1 MLMSATSSPSRP
13 GLSLGTLGVRG
24 RLYSLVGVLLALW
37 VASAG
42 IGIYGLNQAKA
53 SADTLV
59 HTFDAANHGNDAYVA
74 WASEDAAVNMV
85 IALEDLKD
93 PAQAQLIQETWGVA
107 SDSHAAAVQGLDAM
121 IASGIPEFA
130 TLAGKAKQAM
140 LDYEGYVDTVKSQ
153 IKAGD
158 LVAATQT
165 QTVDNY
171 PASTAAVEAFNGLNV
186 QADQLVQA
194 TGDEMA
200 ANVARWTM
208 IVVVVL
214 LIGIVAALVLTARIV
229 RGITQPLGLIDT
241 GLGKLADGDLSVR
254 VDVHRKDELGRVAT
268 SLNRAAESQQ
278 KSVSAIADSAQ
289 MLAAAAEELTATSN
303 LMSTAAET
311 TSAQAVQVVH
321 RSGSVNESVQTAAT
335 ATDQLTASIAQISSS
350 AWDAAKVASSAVEV
364 AERTTMIMD
373 ALGTSSRDIE
383 TVIKEIRGVAEQ
395 TNLLALNATIESAR
409 AGEAG
414 KGFAV
419 VASEVKDLAR
429 ATATATTDITA
440 KIQAISDDTGSAI
453 AAITQISGT
462 IAQINEIQHSIASAV
477 EEQTA
482 AINEIARSMNEVS
495 SGSQDIGDS
504 ISGVNDAAQSASSGA
519 EQTRTAAGE
528 LAQMASTLEGLVGSF
543 RY

>member
-1 MLMSATSSPSRP
+1 MSATTSPSRP
-13 GLSLGTLGVRG
+13 GFSLAGLGVRG
-24 RLYSLVGVLLALW
+24 RLYALVGVMLALW
-37 VASAG
+37 VISAG
-42 IGIYGLNQAKA
+42 VGIYGLNQAKGA
-53 SADTLV
+53 ADTLV
-59 HTFDAANHGNDAYVA
+59 RTFDSANHGNDAYTS

-93 PAQAQLIQETWGVA
+93 PAQAQLIDETWAVA
-107 SDSHAAAVQGLDAM
+107 TEEHAAALQGLDDM
-121 IASGIPEFA
+121 IAAGIPEFVP
-130 TLAGKAKQAM
+130 LAEKAKQAM
-140 LDYEGYVDTVKSQ
+140 VDYEGYVDTVKTQ

-158 LVAATQT
+158 LVGATKT

-171 PASTAAVEAFNGLNV
+171 PASTAAVEAFDGMNV
-186 QADQLVQA
+186 QADALVAA
-194 TGDEMA
+194 TGEQLSAD
-200 ANVARWTM
+200 VAKWTM
-208 IVVVVL
+208 VVVVVL
-214 LIGIVAALVLTARIV
+214 LIGLVTALVLTARIV
-229 RGITQPLGLIDT
+229 KGITQPLGLIDT
-241 GLGKLADGDLSVR
+241 ALGRLADGDLSVR
-254 VDVHRKDELGRVAT
+254 VDIHRADELGRVAT

-364 AERTTMIMD
+364 AERTTQIMD

-453 AAITQISGT
+453 TAITQISGT

-504 ISGVNDAAQSASSGA
+504 INGVNDAAQSASSGA
-519 EQTRTAAGE
+519 EQTRTAATE

>member
-1 MLMSATSSPSRP
+1 MSATSSPSRP
-13 GLSLGTLGVRG
+13 GFSLGTLGVRG
-24 RLYSLVGVLLALW
+24 RLYSLVGAMLALW
-37 VASAG
+37 VVSAG

-158 LVAATQT
+158 LAAATQT

-200 ANVARWTM
+200 ANVARWTT

-214 LIGIVAALVLTARIV
+214 LVGVVAALVLTARIV

-241 GLGKLADGDLSVR
+241 ALGKLADGDLSVR

-303 LMSTAAET
+303 LMSAAAET

-321 RSGSVNESVQTAAT
+321 RSSSVNESVQTAAT

-462 IAQINEIQHSIASAV
+462 IGQINEIQHSIASAV

-504 ISGVNDAAQSASSGA
+504 INGVNDAAQSASSGA
-519 EQTRTAAGE
+519 EQTRTAATE

>member
-1 MLMSATSSPSRP
+1 MSATPSPPRP
-13 GLSLGTLGVRG
+13 GFSLGALGVRG
-24 RLYSLVGVLLALW
+24 RLYSLVAVMLALW
-37 VASAG
+37 VVSAG
-42 IGIYGLNQAKA
+42 VGIYGLNQAKA
-53 SADTLV
+53 SADSLV
-59 HTFDAANHGNDAYVA
+59 GTFDAANHGNDAYVS
-74 WASEDAAVNMV
+74 WVSEDAAVNMV

-93 PAQAQLIQETWGVA
+93 PAQAGLIEETWGVA
-107 SDSHAAAVQGLDAM
+107 SDSHATALQGLDAM
-121 IASGIPEFA
+121 IGSGIPEFA
-130 TLAGKAKQAM
+130 ALAGKAKQAM
-140 LDYEGYVDTVKSQ
+140 IDYEGYVDTVKSQ
-153 IKAGD
+153 LKAGD
-158 LVAATQT
+158 LAAATKT

-171 PASTAAVEAFNGLNV
+171 PASTAAVEAFDGLNT

-194 TGDEMA
+194 TGEQMA

-229 RGITQPLGLIDT
+229 KGITQPLGLIDT
-241 GLGKLADGDLSVR
+241 ALGKLADGDLSVR

-504 ISGVNDAAQSASSGA
+504 INGVNDAAQSASSGA

>member
-1 MLMSATSSPSRP
+1 MLMSATPSPPRP
-13 GLSLGTLGVRG
+13 GFSLGALGVRG
-24 RLYSLVGVLLALW
+24 RLYSLVAVMLALW
-37 VASAG
+37 VVSAG
-42 IGIYGLNQAKA
+42 VGIYGLNQAKA
-53 SADTLV
+53 SADSLV
-59 HTFDAANHGNDAYVA
+59 GTFDAANHGNDAYVS
-74 WASEDAAVNMV
+74 WVSEDAAVNMV

-93 PAQAQLIQETWGVA
+93 PAQAGLIEETWGVA
-107 SDSHAAAVQGLDAM
+107 SDSHATALQGLDAM
-121 IASGIPEFA
+121 IGSGIPEFA
-130 TLAGKAKQAM
+130 ALAGKAKQAM
-140 LDYEGYVDTVKSQ
+140 IDYEGYVDTVKSQ
-153 IKAGD
+153 LKAGD
-158 LVAATQT
+158 LAAATKT

-171 PASTAAVEAFNGLNV
+171 PASTAAVEAFDGLNT

-194 TGDEMA
+194 TGEQMA

-229 RGITQPLGLIDT
+229 KGITQPLGLIDT
-241 GLGKLADGDLSVR
+241 ALGKLADGDLSVR

-504 ISGVNDAAQSASSGA
+504 INGVNDAAQSASSGA